1 MKQTMKRL
9 LSLHLA
15 AVLLLLMAGTAGTS
29 AQTRQQFTVTGFGID
44 QFDLTAQNEQYKKI
58 DGSGSLYAIIKVTST
73 NPDDDLREYRF
84 NFGNMNHE
92 VTEHDGKL
100 WVYVQRNA
108 KYVTISRPG
117 YATVERYDLQTTIEA
132 GRTYTM
138 QLSTAPKQ
146 ICTQMVMFAVKPADS
161 RATVIVKSSAA
172 GAIDDVVG
180 ITDER
185 GFAAKPL
192 PFGSYS
198 YRVVAEGFYPTE
210 GHFTLGDMSQT
221 HEEQLTL
228 KPRFATITL
237 RVDADA
243 DIYVNGEL
251 KGRRT
256 WTGRMNSG
264 SCQVECRQAN
274 HRNSSQAITIQD
286 NESRTIDL
294 PLPIPITGMLSVMS
308 QPLGATITI
317 DGQPQGNT
325 PKQFPQ
331 MLIGSHTIELAIQ
344 GYENVVQQFVVNDGE
359 TTSLNIA
366 LKKGMSPQPV
376 SSGDDQ
382 VFTLTNKSKT
392 VTFRMKPVGAG
403 SFDMGSNSGDND
415 EKPVH
420 RVTLTNDY
428 YIGETEV
435 TQELWYSVMGS
446 NPSNFKGDKR
456 PVETVSWNDCQT
468 FIEKLNSLTAG
479 KRPAG
484 RSFRLPTEAE
494 WEYAARGGSKS
505 RGYTYAGSNDL
516 DAVGWYWENSG
527 RSRLSGEWDWDKI
540 KNNNC
545 QTHDVAGKAA
555 NELGLYD
562 MSGNVFEWCQ
572 DWYGD
577 YPSSSQTNPTGTSS
591 GYSRVTRGGSWNHRA
606 EFCRSAYRRDFGPS
620 DGRNRLGLR
629 LAL

>member
-1 MKQTMKRL
+1 MNRH
-9 LSLHLA
+9 LSLCLA
-15 AVLLLLMAGTAGTS
+15 AVLFLLMAGVTLAL
-29 AQTRQQFTVTGFGID
+29 AQTRQQFSVAGFGLD

-73 NPDDDLREYRF
+73 NADDDLRAYRF

-92 VTEHDGKL
+92 VTEHDGAL

-132 GRTYTM
+132 GRTYLM

-146 ICTQMVMFAVKPADS
+146 VYTQMVMFAVTPVDC
-161 RATVIVKSSAA
+161 RATVMVKSSAA
-172 GAIDDVVG
+172 GASEDVIG
-180 ITDER
+180 ITDES
-185 GFAAKPL
+185 GATAKGL
-192 PFGSYS
+192 PFGSYT
-198 YRVVAEGFYPTE
+198 YRVMAEGYHTTE
-210 GHFTLGDMSQT
+210 GRFTLDDMART
-221 HEEQLTL
+221 HTEQVTL
-228 KPRFATITL
+228 RPKFGTVTL
-237 RVDADA
+237 RVASDA

-251 KGRRT
+251 KGRRS
-256 WTGRMNSG
+256 WTGRLNGG
-264 SCQVECRQAN
+264 SYQVECRQAN
-274 HRNSSQAITIQD
+274 HRPSTQALTVQE

-294 PLPIPITGMLSVMS
+294 PSPTPITGMLSVMS
-308 QPLGATITI
+308 QPLGATITV
-317 DGQPQGNT
+317 DGKQQGTTPQ
-325 PKQFPQ
+325 QLPQ
-331 MLIGSHTIELAIQ
+331 LLIGNHTLVLSKD
-344 GYENVVQQFVVNDGE
+344 GYERVTQTFDITEGQ

-366 LKKGMSPQPV
+366 LKKGLSSQPV

-382 VFTLTNKSKT
+382 VFTVTSNGKT

-403 SFDMGSNSGDND
+403 SFDMGSNSGDSD

-428 YIGETEV
+428 YMGETEV
-435 TQELWYSVMGS
+435 TQELWYAVMGS
-446 NPSNFKGDKR
+446 NPSNWSGAR
-456 PVETVSWNDCQT
+456 LPVEQVSWNDCQT

-505 RGYTYAGSNDL
+505 KGYTYAGSNTIGDV
-516 DAVGWYWENSG
+516 AWYDGNSG
-527 RSRLSGEWDWDKI
+527 S
-540 KNNNC
+540 

-562 MSGNVFEWCQ
+562 MSGNVWEWCA
-572 DWYGD
+572 DWYGS
-577 YPSSSQTNPTGTSS
+577 YPSSPQTNPTGAS
-591 GYSRVTRGGSWNHRA
+591 GGSDRVDRGGGWDDDA
-606 EFCRSAYRRDFGPS
+606 TLCRTANRNGNSPT
-620 DGRNRLGLR
+620 GRGYDLGLR